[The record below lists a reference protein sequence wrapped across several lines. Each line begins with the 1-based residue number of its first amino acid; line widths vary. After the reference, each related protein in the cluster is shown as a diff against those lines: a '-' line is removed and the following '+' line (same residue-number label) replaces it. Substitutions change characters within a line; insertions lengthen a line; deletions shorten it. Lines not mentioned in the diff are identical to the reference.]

1 MEIDIMLITAT
12 YLVICPH
19 KYYHKEQKEKKR
31 LTSHSKEIKQEHP
44 WTNVNYLL
52 THFSIV

>member
-1 MEIDIMLITAT
+1 MLITAT

-31 LTSHSKEIKQEHP
+31 LTSHSKEVKQEHP
-44 WTNVNYLL
+44 WTNVNCLL